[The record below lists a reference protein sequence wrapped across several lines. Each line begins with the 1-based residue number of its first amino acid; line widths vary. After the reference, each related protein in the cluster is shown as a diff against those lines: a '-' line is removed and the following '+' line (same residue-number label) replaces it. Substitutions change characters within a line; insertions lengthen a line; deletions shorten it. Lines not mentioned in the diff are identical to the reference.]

1 MADLTDDELL
11 AELGVTIEPQK
22 ATGRTP
28 REERIIAGFE
38 EILKF
43 REKHGR
49 LPQHGEDQDI
59 FERLCAVR
67 LDRLRALSECREL
80 LAPYDRDGIL
90 SARAPVAERAPE
102 ELDDEALLAELGVD
116 EKDDISVLRHVASRE
131 EKRAAE
137 EIANRTPCQDFAHF
151 KPLFDQIRAELD
163 SGVRQTR
170 TLDKAEMSLAD
181 IRPREWFI
189 VGGQIAYIAN
199 AMTKEDKN
207 GVTPLTRKAPYKPHT
222 EFLTEY
228 DRKDR
233 RLRVVYD
240 NGTES
245 NVLARSL
252 QKALYRD
259 GAGRRITNP
268 SAGPL
273 FGNTAD
279 GDDLESGTIYVL
291 RSKSTLPEI
300 ARHRDLI
307 HKIGVTGGS
316 VAARVAHATQ
326 DPTYLL
332 ADVEIVAEYK
342 LFNIN
347 RTRLENIF
355 HRLFGAVRL
364 DLSIMDRFGNPVQ
377 PQEWFLIPL
386 HVIDEA
392 VEKIRDG
399 TITEFAYDPATAS
412 LKRR

>member
-1 MADLTDDELL
+1 ML
-11 AELGVTIEPQK
+11 ASTTV
-22 ATGRTP
+22 
-28 REERIIAGFE
+28 
-38 EILKF
+38 
-43 REKHGR
+43 
-49 LPQHGEDQDI
+49 
-59 FERLCAVR
+59 
-67 LDRLRALSECREL
+67 S
-80 LAPYDRDGIL
+80 AP
-90 SARAPVAERAPE
+90 AAAAERAPE
-102 ELDDEALLAELGVD
+102 ELDDAALLAELGMD
-116 EKDDISVLRHVASRE
+116 AQKDDISVLRHVVSRE

-137 EIANRTPCQDFAHF
+137 EIANRTPCEDFAQF
-151 KPLFDQIRAELD
+151 KALFDRIRAELD
-163 SGVRQTR
+163 SGVRETR

-181 IRPREWFI
+181 IRPGEWFI
-189 VGGQIAYIAN
+189 VGGQIAYIAT
-199 AMTKEDKN
+199 AGE
-207 GVTPLTRKAPYKPHT
+207 
-222 EFLTEY
+222 EFVTEY

-300 ARHRDLI
+300 AQHRELI

-316 VAARVAHATQ
+316 VAARIAHAAQ

-332 ADVEIVAEYK
+332 ADVEVAAEYR

-347 RTRLENIF
+347 RARLENIF

-364 DLSIMDRFGNPVQ
+364 DVSITDRFGQPVK
-377 PQEWFLIPL
+377 PQEWFLVPL
-386 HVIDEA
+386 HVIDDA
-392 VEKIRDG
+392 VGKIRDG
-399 TITEFAYDPATAS
+399 SIVEFVYDPATAS
-412 LKRR
+412 LKRN